1 MRGYFIMEKLM
12 IPNTQNSIYPGDV
25 IKLGRFD
32 NEEWIVGCGWYSC
45 NGNKP
50 TNGWYLISKELAG
63 KIKPLN
69 QSDLNDIYLIEPLG
83 RIEGTNCIS
92 PSSTVDNL
100 KSIYGYDSTKI
111 QILMNKNGFIRWVD
125 SVNP

>member
-1 MRGYFIMEKLM
+1 MEKIM

-45 NGNKP
+45 NGNRP
-50 TNGWYLISKELAG
+50 TNGWYLTSKALAG

-69 QSDLNDIYLIEPLG
+69 QSDLNDIYLIEPCG
-83 RIEGTNCIS
+83 HVEGTNNSHPASII
-92 PSSTVDNL
+92 DDL
-100 KSIYGYDSTKI
+100 KSIYGYDETKT
-111 QILMNKNGFIRWVD
+111 QVLTNETGFIRWVD